1 MSFSALMVDGARRAA
16 VYVALLFSL
25 DAVAPVAAQ
34 PPAAAPPALLSID
47 GSLAESGL
55 TLAAHHFD
63 VHVRDGAASV
73 RTRLLLRNDG
83 AEQVAAHY
91 RLPQPAR
98 VIAGDAWG
106 LVGRDSGQDRLAP
119 LCGEDELSAAESAEA
134 AAGTVVQRNDVI
146 VVPPGRQVTIEVQR
160 EVPVTSTGRVHR
172 LSLPLPVDRD
182 APWVPRFTADVM
194 IEAERPIR
202 RLASPTHRALVDG
215 IGTTAALL
223 SVPDGFVY
231 RQAQLT
237 IEFELDAPRPA
248 APALARSAQ

>member
-1 MSFSALMVDGARRAA
+1 MSFPALIVDGAWRAA
-16 VYVALLFSL
+16 VCAAMLFSL
-25 DAVAPVAAQ
+25 DAAAPAAAQ
-34 PPAAAPPALLSID
+34 PPAALVSID
-47 GSLAESGL
+47 GSVADSGL

-83 AEQVAAHY
+83 AEQIAAQY

-98 VIAGDAWG
+98 VIDGDAWG
-106 LVGRDSGQDRLAP
+106 LFDRDSGRDRLAS
-119 LCGEDELSAAESAEA
+119 LCGEDDLSEAESAEA
-134 AAGTVVQRNDVI
+134 ATGTVVQRNDVI
-146 VVPPGRQVTIEVQR
+146 VVPPGRQVTVEVQR
-160 EVPVTSTGRVHR
+160 EVPVSSAGRVHR

-202 RLASPTHRALVDG
+202 RLGSPTHRALVDG
-215 IGTTAALL
+215 VGTTAALL

-237 IEFELDAPRPA
+237 VEFELDAPRPS
-248 APALARSAQ
+248 APALAQSRQ